1 MNWVDF
7 LIIAVLLYTIWQ
19 GVIRGWAAALVGI
32 IIMTASWLVT
42 ILLLPYYGP
51 GVESLPLEA
60 AWARTIAF
68 GVILIGFYVIFGL
81 IANTFLGGKRPKAEA
96 QIVGAVVGVLRGIAV
111 AMAILGLL
119 AATPASPAL
128 IRDINNSRLGKPI
141 LEWERRTMQRFPF
154 LPPIGPDRRI

>member
-19 GVIRGWAAALVGI
+19 GVIRGWVAALVGI
-32 IIMTASWLVT
+32 IIMTASWLVPV
-42 ILLLPYYGP
+42 LLLPYYGP

-60 AWARTIAF
+60 AWARPIAF

-96 QIVGAVVGVLRGIAV
+96 QIVGAVVGVLRGIAA
-111 AMAILGLL
+111 AMAVLGLL
-119 AATPASPAL
+119 AAAPAAPPGHHPLDQQSPP
-128 IRDINNSRLGKPI
+128 G
-141 LEWERRTMQRFPF
+141 
-154 LPPIGPDRRI
+154 

>member
-19 GVIRGWAAALVGI
+19 GVIRGWVAALVGI
-32 IIMTASWLVT
+32 IIMAASWLVT

-96 QIVGAVVGVLRGIAV
+96 HHRRRRRRPPRHRRRDGHSGAPGGDA
-111 AMAILGLL
+111 GL
-119 AATPASPAL
+119 A
-128 IRDINNSRLGKPI
+128 
-141 LEWERRTMQRFPF
+141 
-154 LPPIGPDRRI
+154 GPDPRHQQFPPR